1 MCGEVADYYPSTI
14 QFVPECYKSQEMFNK
29 FVNTCFFPSDSVP
42 ERYKAQ
48 KLCDEFVPDWFI
60 RSKMLERFYDSLL
73 ANDDILS
80 FDEEFSKVTF
90 YAKRWKIAKI
100 SGTAKNAFTLCLLVV
115 FSLGLLEDFG
125 TENYIWKLDIIQK
138 SIFLMWLLGNNLFQY
153 LQIIY

>member
-1 MCGEVADYYPSTI
+1 MCGEVADYYPFTM
-14 QFVPECYKSQEMFNK
+14 QFAPECYKSQEMFNK